1 MSSTL
6 TVTNLTATNLT
17 DGSSTTSTFANVV
30 DGSAKVWASMDASS
44 GTPTLEDSLNT
55 SSVTDHG
62 TGLFDFNYTNNM
74 GNSNYSISYYHNGNA
89 ASTTFGTPVIGLG
102 ITYSSLGGRVASKFG
117 VATYDGGT
125 SSFKDSKRNYC
136 SVHGDLA

>member
-1 MSSTL
+1 MSTL
-6 TVTNLTATNLT
+6 KVTNIQATGETA
-17 DGSSTTSTFANVV
+17 SRSATSIA
-30 DGSAKVWASMDASS
+30 AVWASMDASS

-74 GNSNYSISYYHNGNA
+74 GNSNYSISYYHNSNT
-89 ASTTFGTPVIGLG
+89 ASTTFGTGATGLG

-117 VATYDGGT
+117 VATYDSAA
-125 SSFKDSKRNYC
+125 SSFRDSKRNYC

>member
-1 MSSTL
+1 MSTL
-6 TVTNLTATNLT
+6 KVTNIQATGETASRPVS
-17 DGSSTTSTFANVV
+17 GVA
-30 DGSAKVWASMDASS
+30 AVWASMDASS

-55 SSVTDHG
+55 SSVTDIG

-89 ASTTFGTPVIGLG
+89 ASTTFGTPTIGLA
-102 ITYSSLGGRVASKFG
+102 ITYGGLGGRVASKFG

-125 SSFKDSKRNYC
+125 SGFKDSKRNLC

>member
-1 MSSTL
+1 MTSIIK
-6 TVTNLTATNLT
+6 VDEIQNKA
-17 DGSSTTSTFANVV
+17 GSTTLDADKLPTAYN
-30 DGSAKVWASMDASS
+30 GSAKVWASMDASS

-74 GNSNYSISYYHNGNA
+74 GNSNYSISYYHNSNS
-89 ASTTFGTPVIGLG
+89 ASNTFGTGALGLG

-117 VATYDGGT
+117 VATYDSAA